1 MFLSEVASHHFA
13 LVAGPSSVKN
23 RRSIIE
29 VFSEKDVLKI
39 LILVLE
45 NDNERTLA

>member
-1 MFLSEVASHHFA
+1 MFLSEVPSHHFA
-13 LVAGPSSVKN
+13 SVAGLSSVKN
-23 RRSIIE
+23 RSSIIE
-29 VFSEKDVLKI
+29 VSSEKDILKI